1 MMTKNELKRE
11 VCAVIDDHRED
22 ILSIGRSVLSNP
34 EMGYKEYRTSEL
46 VKQIFSL
53 LSLEY
58 CDGMAITGVKAT
70 LKGRSSL
77 CKAAVLGEMDAVLCP
92 LHPQADK
99 ITGAAHACGHNAQIA
114 AMLGVALGFVKSGA
128 MEYLDGD
135 ISFMAVPAE
144 EFSELEFRQGLKEQG
159 KIGFLGGKQELIR
172 LGAFDDIDMA
182 MMVHCQAD
190 TPECNVFVHGGSTG
204 FVGKMV
210 RITGKEAHAGA
221 APHEGINALNAA
233 MAALMC
239 INAQRET
246 FRDDDHIRV
255 HPIITK
261 GGDLVN
267 IVPADVRMETYVRGK
282 SIGAVLEANKKV
294 NMAIRGGVYAI
305 GAKAEIMELPGY
317 LPLNQ
322 DFSMG
327 ELFKT
332 NAAELPGVG
341 NIEEGIDMFGSTDIG
356 DLSSILP
363 VIQPTMGGY
372 RGQAH
377 SRDFRI
383 INEEAAYILPAKA
396 MAMTIIDLLW
406 NGAAE
411 ALKIKQSYRSQFT
424 RETYLNMW
432 ERLIENERPEETP

>member
-1 MMTKNELKRE
+1 MTKCELKKE
-11 VCAVIDDHRED
+11 VCTAIDDHRED
-22 ILSIGRSVLSNP
+22 ILSIGRSVFLNP

-46 VKQIFSL
+46 VKNVFSL
-53 LSLEY
+53 LSIEY
-58 CDGMAITGVKAT
+58 CDGLAITGVKAT
-70 LKGRSSL
+70 LKGRNNL
-77 CKAAVLGEMDAVLCP
+77 CKAAVLGEMDAILCP
-92 LHPQADK
+92 MHPRSDK

-114 AMLGVALGFVKSGA
+114 AMLGVAMGFVKSGG
-128 MEYLDGD
+128 MKYLDGD

-144 EFSELEFRQGLKEQG
+144 EFAELEFRQGLKESG

-190 TPECNVFVHGGSTG
+190 TPACNVFIHGRSTG
-204 FVGKMV
+204 FIGKMV
-210 RITGKEAHAGA
+210 RIIGKEAHAGA
-221 APHEGINALNAA
+221 APHEGVNALNAA

-246 FRDDDHIRV
+246 FRDEDHIRV

-282 SIGAVLEANKKV
+282 SIDAVLDANRKV

-305 GAKAEIMELPGY
+305 GAEAEITELPGY

-322 DFSMG
+322 DSGMG
-327 ELFKT
+327 EFFKS
-332 NAAELPGVG
+332 NVAELEGVG
-341 NIEEGIDMFGSTDIG
+341 SIEEGIDMFGSTDIG
-356 DLSSILP
+356 DLSSIIP

-372 RGQAH
+372 KGQAH
-377 SRDFRI
+377 SRDFQI
-383 INEEAAYILPAKA
+383 ANEEAAYILPAKA

-406 NGAAE
+406 NGAEE
-411 ALKIKQSYRSQFT
+411 AVKIKQSYQPQFT
-424 RETYLNMW
+424 RETYLNLW
-432 ERLIENERPEETP
+432 ERLIGSEKPEGIH

>member
-1 MMTKNELKRE
+1 
-11 VCAVIDDHRED
+11 
-22 ILSIGRSVLSNP
+22 
-34 EMGYKEYRTSEL
+34 
-46 VKQIFSL
+46 
-53 LSLEY
+53 
-58 CDGMAITGVKAT
+58 
-70 LKGRSSL
+70 
-77 CKAAVLGEMDAVLCP
+77 
-92 LHPQADK
+92 
-99 ITGAAHACGHNAQIA
+99 
-114 AMLGVALGFVKSGA
+114 
-128 MEYLDGD
+128 
-135 ISFMAVPAE
+135 
-144 EFSELEFRQGLKEQG
+144 
-159 KIGFLGGKQELIR
+159 
-172 LGAFDDIDMA
+172 MA

-246 FRDDDHIRV
+246 FRDEDHIRV

-282 SIGAVLEANKKV
+282 SIGAVMEANRKV

-317 LPLNQ
+317 LPLKQ
-322 DFSMG
+322 DFGMG
-327 ELFKT
+327 ELLKT
-332 NAAELPGVG
+332 NAAQLPGVG
-341 NIEEGIDMFGSTDIG
+341 KIEGGIDMFGSTDIG
-356 DLSSILP
+356 DLSSIIP

-372 RGQAH
+372 KGQAH

-383 INEEAAYILPAKA
+383 MSEEAAYILPAKA

-411 ALKIKQSYRSQFT
+411 AVSIKQSYRPQFT
-424 RETYLNMW
+424 RETYLKMW
-432 ERLIENERPEETP
+432 ERLIENEKPEELR